1 MTLATILGV
10 CALLASP
17 PAGGMSVA
25 KPAGFA
31 GIQTQQDS
39 PAANPAQAPA
49 TTEPESKP
57 APTPPPAAGAEPT
70 QQNPPPAQG
79 STPPNPQSEAP
90 PSPSPA
96 ENSAPPGTPPATQT
110 KPAQAQKP
118 STPAKPASSHRSK
131 AKTAHTA
138 AKTKTVVK
146 TADKTSKL
154 AHKPAAKPGAQA
166 ATAATQ
172 HTIPK
177 KVVRNGSTGDPAVQL
192 SPGLSQQQ
200 SSAQRRNVSQ
210 LLSTTDTNLKKL
222 AGREISSS
230 QKETVEQIQQYV
242 QQAKAASDAGDME
255 RAHNLAVK
263 ARVLSEEL
271 LKH

>member
-1 MTLATILGV
+1 MPLATILGV

-17 PAGGMSVA
+17 MPGASPIARLADFTGVPS
-25 KPAGFA
+25 
-31 GIQTQQDS
+31 QQDS
-39 PAANPAQAPA
+39 PAAGPAQEPAAPQ
-49 TTEPESKP
+49 PDSKP
-57 APTPPPAAGAEPT
+57 APTPEPA

-79 STPPNPQSEAP
+79 SAQPNPQSA
-90 PSPSPA
+90 PSPSQSAGENPA
-96 ENSAPPGTPPATQT
+96 PKSAPPANQT
-110 KPAQAQKP
+110 KPAEVQKP
-118 STPAKPASSHRSK
+118 SPPAKPATSHRPK
-131 AKTAHTA
+131 TRTAHTVS
-138 AKTKTVVK
+138 KTKTAGK
-146 TADKTSKL
+146 TASKTSKL

-166 ATAATQ
+166 GTTATQ
-172 HTIPK
+172 QAIPK

-210 LLSTTDTNLKKL
+210 LLSTADANLKKL
-222 AGREISSS
+222 SGRQMSSS
-230 QKETVEQIQQYV
+230 QKDTVAQIQQYV